1 MGFRRVLLGIRW
13 DSDVVLLIDG
23 YERRTPPVPY
33 STARRRLSG
42 NFSKLPDQGLDRYEL
57 VCHVFPNQH
66 TVGIDQEIEALGTGV
81 RGFPARAIHV
91 DNTARRVADE
101 LILRPDLL
109 LEYVLCRGHIAGNA
123 HDVDIQCLEFV
134 MPFTELGELARSTA
148 GKGRRKER
156 DQDVAVKIIESQCG
170 SAHAGGALEVWSGL
184 SDRRS
189 VVFAGRLQ
197 LTERD
202 GCG

>member
-1 MGFRRVLLGIRW
+1 MVLLGIPR
-13 DSDVVLLIDG
+13 DSALVLLIDE
-23 YERRTPPVPY
+23 YERRAPPVPY

-42 NFSKLPDQGLDRYEL
+42 NFSKLSDQGLDRYEL

-66 TVGIDQEIEALGTGV
+66 TVGIDQKIEALGTGV
-81 RGFPARAIHV
+81 RTFPARAIHV
-91 DNTARRVADE
+91 DNTARRIADE
-101 LILRPDLL
+101 LILRRDLL
-109 LEYVLCRGHIAGNA
+109 LEYILRRGHIAGNA

-156 DQDVAVKIIESQCG
+156 EQDVAVKIIESQCG
-170 SAHAGGALEVWSGL
+170 GAHAGGALEVRGGL
-184 SDRRS
+184 TDGRS
-189 VVFAGRLQ
+189 VVVAGRLQ

-202 GCG
+202 GCR